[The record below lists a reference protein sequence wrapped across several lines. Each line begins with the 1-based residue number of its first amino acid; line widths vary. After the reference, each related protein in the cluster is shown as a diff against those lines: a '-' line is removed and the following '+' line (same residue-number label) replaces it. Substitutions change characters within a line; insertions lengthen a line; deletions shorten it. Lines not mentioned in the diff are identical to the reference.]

1 MNEESSSIGR
11 APVSKTGGCGFDS
24 CLSCK
29 KKFLTV
35 AGMIKKTKKFLYD
48 VQFEMKKVSWPTFD
62 ELRGAVYVVLTLSLL
77 VAVFLFIVDLLL
89 NRAMSVLL

>member
-1 MNEESSSIGR
+1 
-11 APVSKTGGCGFDS
+11 
-24 CLSCK
+24 
-29 KKFLTV
+29 
-35 AGMIKKTKKFLYD
+35 MIKKTKKFLED

-89 NRAMSVLL
+89 NRAMSILL

>member
-1 MNEESSSIGR
+1 
-11 APVSKTGGCGFDS
+11 
-24 CLSCK
+24 
-29 KKFLTV
+29 
-35 AGMIKKTKKFLYD
+35 MIKKTKKFLDD

-77 VAVFLFIVDLLL
+77 FAVFLFIVDLLL

>member
-1 MNEESSSIGR
+1 
-11 APVSKTGGCGFDS
+11 
-24 CLSCK
+24 
-29 KKFLTV
+29 
-35 AGMIKKTKKFLYD
+35 MIKKTKKFLEG

-77 VAVFLFIVDLLL
+77 FAVFLFIVDLLL

>member
-1 MNEESSSIGR
+1 
-11 APVSKTGGCGFDS
+11 
-24 CLSCK
+24 
-29 KKFLTV
+29 
-35 AGMIKKTKKFLYD
+35 MIKKTKKFLEG

-77 VAVFLFIVDLLL
+77 FAVFLFIIDLLL

>member
-1 MNEESSSIGR
+1 
-11 APVSKTGGCGFDS
+11 
-24 CLSCK
+24 
-29 KKFLTV
+29 
-35 AGMIKKTKKFLYD
+35 MIKKTKKFLED

>member
-1 MNEESSSIGR
+1 
-11 APVSKTGGCGFDS
+11 
-24 CLSCK
+24 
-29 KKFLTV
+29 
-35 AGMIKKTKKFLYD
+35 MIKKTKKFLEG

-77 VAVFLFIVDLLL
+77 VAVFLFIIDLLL

>member
-1 MNEESSSIGR
+1 
-11 APVSKTGGCGFDS
+11 
-24 CLSCK
+24 
-29 KKFLTV
+29 
-35 AGMIKKTKKFLYD
+35 MIKKTKRFLED

-77 VAVFLFIVDLLL
+77 FAVFLFIVDLLL

>member
-1 MNEESSSIGR
+1 
-11 APVSKTGGCGFDS
+11 
-24 CLSCK
+24 
-29 KKFLTV
+29 
-35 AGMIKKTKKFLYD
+35 MIKKTKKFLED

-62 ELRGAVYVVLTLSLL
+62 ELRGAVYVVLTLSLM

>member
-1 MNEESSSIGR
+1 
-11 APVSKTGGCGFDS
+11 
-24 CLSCK
+24 
-29 KKFLTV
+29 
-35 AGMIKKTKKFLYD
+35 MIKKTKKFFED

-89 NRAMSVLL
+89 NRAMSILL